1 VPKSP
6 QKPVQSTVFSVY
18 SPRGD
23 CTAEEINLLLPPQL
37 PFIVAG
43 DFNAHHSLWESNS
56 TENLA
61 GKSIFAA
68 ITDHP
73 DATII
78 TPKDLGTRINPS
90 SGR

>member
-1 VPKSP
+1 VPKSQ
-6 QKPVQSTVFSVY
+6 QKLVQSTVSLFILPEVTAPQKKSTFCY
-18 SPRGD
+18 HPNSPY
-23 CTAEEINLLLPPQL
+23 
-37 PFIVAG
+37 IVAG
-43 DFNAHHSLWESNS
+43 DFNAYHSSWESNS

-90 SGR
+90 S